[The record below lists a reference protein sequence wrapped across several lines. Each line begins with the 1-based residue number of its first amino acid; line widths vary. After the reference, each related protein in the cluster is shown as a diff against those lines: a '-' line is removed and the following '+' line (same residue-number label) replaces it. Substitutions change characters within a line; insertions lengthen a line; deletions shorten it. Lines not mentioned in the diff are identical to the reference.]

1 MQEGGKGGECKWCS
15 VHQSTNPDS
24 PLPFECT
31 PYNHLT
37 LSDTHEQVVY
47 GIPIAKSAI
56 PRLGAVA
63 RILGAESISLFVD
76 HPDHAKMLEAIPEE
90 TWPGRIPVFVKIDIG
105 YHRAGV
111 AVGEA
116 QLGDLAYALKAS
128 SGRTRTAGF
137 YAHMGHSY
145 SVGDPQEALKFFS
158 EELQGVEQGALEFL
172 KIVGATA
179 SSDPKA
185 PKVVLSIGATPT
197 TTATQNIVD
206 NCEGAQ
212 EYRALLDRIGQSF
225 AVELHAGVYPVM
237 DMQQLATRARPQHS
251 TSDPGKSMLSFADL
265 GLRALV
271 EVVSV
276 YNERAQPEAMIAAG
290 SIALGREPCKSYPGW
305 GVVTSWPAND
315 GKVYDPEG
323 EKKGW
328 IVGRISQEHGVLSWE
343 GPVEEVRRLEVGQKL
358 MVWPNHACMC
368 GPSFGWYLV
377 VDSEQGDGETVVDV
391 WTRWR
396 GW

>member
-1 MQEGGKGGECKWCS
+1 
-15 VHQSTNPDS
+15 
-24 PLPFECT
+24 
-31 PYNHLT
+31 
-37 LSDTHEQVVY
+37 
-47 GIPIAKSAI
+47 
-56 PRLGAVA
+56 
-63 RILGAESISLFVD
+63 
-76 HPDHAKMLEAIPEE
+76 
-90 TWPGRIPVFVKIDIG
+90 
-105 YHRAGV
+105 
-111 AVGEA
+111 
-116 QLGDLAYALKAS
+116 
-128 SGRTRTAGF
+128 
-137 YAHMGHSY
+137 
-145 SVGDPQEALKFFS
+145 
-158 EELQGVEQGALEFL
+158 
-172 KIVGATA
+172 
-179 SSDPKA
+179 
-185 PKVVLSIGATPT
+185 
-197 TTATQNIVD
+197 
-206 NCEGAQ
+206 
-212 EYRALLDRIGQSF
+212 
-225 AVELHAGVYPVM
+225 
-237 DMQQLATRARPQHS
+237 
-251 TSDPGKSMLSFADL
+251 MLSFADL

-305 GVVTSWPAND
+305 GVVTSWPEND

>member
-1 MQEGGKGGECKWCS
+1 M
-15 VHQSTNPDS
+15 
-24 PLPFECT
+24 
-31 PYNHLT
+31 
-37 LSDTHEQVVY
+37 
-47 GIPIAKSAI
+47 AKSAI
-56 PRLGAVA
+56 PRLAA
-63 RILGAESISLFVD
+63 IAQILGEGAISLFID
-76 HPDHAKMLEAIPEE
+76 HPDHVKMLDEIPQDS
-90 TWPGRIPVFVKIDIG
+90 WPGRIPVFIKIDIG

-145 SVGDPQEALKFFS
+145 GVGDPQEALKFFS
-158 EELQGVEQGALEFL
+158 EELTGVEQGALEFL
-172 KIVGATA
+172 KCAGASA
-179 SSDPKA
+179 SEDADA
-185 PKVVLSIGATPT
+185 PKVVPSIGASPT
-197 TTATQNIVD
+197 ATATQNIVD
-206 NCEGAQ
+206 GCEGAD

-251 TSDPGKSMLSFADL
+251 VSEPGKSLLSFADL

-305 GVVTSWPAND
+305 GVVTSWPEND

-323 EKKGW
+323 DRKGW
-328 IVGRISQEHGVLSWE
+328 IVGRISQEHGVLVWE
-343 GPVEEVRRLEVGQKL
+343 GPVEEARRLEVGQKL
-358 MVWPNHACMC
+358 LVWPNHACMC
-368 GPSFGWYLV
+368 GPNFGWYLV
-377 VDSEQGDGETVVDV
+377 VDSEGGDDADTVVDV

>member
-1 MQEGGKGGECKWCS
+1 
-15 VHQSTNPDS
+15 
-24 PLPFECT
+24 
-31 PYNHLT
+31 
-37 LSDTHEQVVY
+37 
-47 GIPIAKSAI
+47 
-56 PRLGAVA
+56 
-63 RILGAESISLFVD
+63 
-76 HPDHAKMLEAIPEE
+76 MLEAIPEE
-90 TWPGRIPVFVKIDIG
+90 AWPGRIPVFVKIDIG

-116 QLGDLAYALKAS
+116 QLGDLAYALKGS

-172 KIVGATA
+172 KIVGAT
-179 SSDPKA
+179 
-185 PKVVLSIGATPT
+185 PT

-206 NCEGAQ
+206 NCAGSQ
-212 EYRALLDRIGQSF
+212 EYRALLARVGQSF

-237 DMQQLATRARPQHS
+237 DMQQLATRARPLHS
-251 TSDPGKSMLSFADL
+251 ASDPAKSLLSFRDL

-305 GVVTSWPAND
+305 GVVTSWPEKD
-315 GKVYDPEG
+315 GEVYDPEG
-323 EKKGW
+323 ERKGW

-377 VDSEQGDGETVVDV
+377 VDSEEGAGETVVDV